1 MLNRIAVE
9 CKTLQCIQRLQ
20 AGRFTDIIEND
31 VSEIV
36 IVTRH
41 VIEMR
46 ESGILMRIFEKRKT
60 IWTMR

>member
-1 MLNRIAVE
+1 VLNRIAVE

-31 VSEIV
+31 VSEVV

-41 VIEMR
+41 VI
-46 ESGILMRIFEKRKT
+46 
-60 IWTMR
+60 